1 MRLKKDDIKICIV
14 RMEGTNCE
22 DETER
27 VFRRLGVFAEKVHL
41 KQLTGECSAARRRK
55 LSDYQALIIPGGFSA
70 GDSIRSGAVFGTL
83 MQAKLENEM
92 KEFAHEGKV
101 IGGIC
106 NGFQVLTT
114 AGFLPGNV
122 QAALTNNASGKFE
135 SRFVYL
141 KSLRETPFTQN
152 IDSEKPLSFPI
163 GHGEGRFLFVP
174 GKEKNSLKEL
184 QDNNQIVFRY
194 CKPSSD
200 ALRSASSISRSARDG
215 RWPMAEGQYPYNPNG
230 ATFDIAGVC
239 NLEGNIVGWMPHPE
253 RVQDNFNHFDFH
265 RNKRAQGDGLVIFES
280 IIDYLQKK
288 F

>member
-1 MRLKKDDIKICIV
+1 MNKSEIKICIA

-27 VFRRLGVFAEKVHL
+27 VFKRLGVFAEKVHL
-41 KQLTGECSAARRRK
+41 KQLTGDCSAERRRK

-83 MQAKLENEM
+83 MQAKLEKEM
-92 KEFAHEGKV
+92 KEFAREGKI

-122 QAALTNNASGKFE
+122 QAALTTNASGKFE
-135 SRFVYL
+135 SRFIYL
-141 KSLRETPFTQN
+141 KTLRETPFTQN
-152 IDSEKPLSFPI
+152 IGSEKPLAFPI

-174 GKEKNSLKEL
+174 GKEKKSLKEL

-194 CKPSSD
+194 CKPT
-200 ALRSASSISRSARDG
+200 ANG
-215 RWPMAEGQYPYNPNG
+215 KWPMASGEYPYNPNG

-253 RVQDNFNHFDFH
+253 RVQDNFNHYDFH
-265 RNKRAQGDGLVIFES
+265 RNNRAAGDGMVIFES
-280 IIDYLQKK
+280 IVEYLQRK

>member
-1 MRLKKDDIKICIV
+1 M
-14 RMEGTNCE
+14 
-22 DETER
+22 
-27 VFRRLGVFAEKVHL
+27 
-41 KQLTGECSAARRRK
+41 KQLTGDCSAERRRK

-83 MQAKLENEM
+83 MQAKLETEM
-92 KEFAHEGKV
+92 KEFAREGKI

-122 QAALTNNASGKFE
+122 QAALTTNASGKFE

-141 KSLRETPFTQN
+141 KTLRKTPFT
-152 IDSEKPLSFPI
+152 EKIEPEQILSFPI

-174 GKEKNSLKEL
+174 GKDKKSLKEL
-184 QDNNQIVFRY
+184 QDNNQIVFQY
-194 CKPSSD
+194 CKPNPE
-200 ALRSASSISRSARDG
+200 SRIPSPANS
-215 RWPMAEGQYPYNPNG
+215 EYPYNPNG
-230 ATFDIAGVC
+230 STFDIAGVC

-265 RNKRAQGDGLVIFES
+265 RNNRTAGDGMVIFES
-280 IIDYLQKK
+280 IVDYLQKK